1 VQGGLKLVEELAA
14 ASALAARC
22 AASSA
27 QHLRMQRE
35 VGGRQARAR
44 RGQLAAPQG
53 TRGGA
58 RLGAAASSTA
68 RPGARA
74 RLARGPRERYR
85 PTSIKS
91 RPTAYAWPAGLP
103 TREQACQH
111 GRAGRQPNSSCT
123 WAKEAASTSSA
134 ENRSRQFTVVTTREP
149 SESFSF
155 LSHLLINYLLSCLS

>member
-1 VQGGLKLVEELAA
+1 MQGGLKLVEELAA

-74 RLARGPRERYR
+74 RLRTRSTRALPAHQHQEQADSLCVAGRPANTGEQAGSLTVAARGPRRQQAR
-85 PTSIKS
+85 AVLRTG
-91 RPTAYAWPAGLP
+91 AG
-103 TREQACQH
+103 
-111 GRAGRQPNSSCT
+111 SS
-123 WAKEAASTSSA
+123 
-134 ENRSRQFTVVTTREP
+134 P
-149 SESFSF
+149 
-155 LSHLLINYLLSCLS
+155 